1 SQKTPPTNTPTLSLP
16 DALPIPPPP
25 PDVPELKESKEA
37 ALTGTL
43 RQRMEQHRQNPMCA
57 ACHARMDPL
66 GFGLENFNG
75 IGEWREKEGDFSID
89 PAGKLVSGETFNGP
103 DDLKTIL
110 MKRKRDDFVHCLT
123 EKMLTD
129 ALGRGLESYDK
140 CAVHQIPKRLAKGRH
155 KFSTLILEIVK
166 STPFEL
172 RRGEDPQLAEARP

>member
-75 IGEWREKEGDFSID
+75 IGEWREKEGRSEEHTCELQS
-89 PAGKLVSGETFNGP
+89 PYEGVCVLLV
-103 DDLKTIL
+103 
-110 MKRKRDDFVHCLT
+110 
-123 EKMLTD
+123 
-129 ALGRGLESYDK
+129 
-140 CAVHQIPKRLAKGRH
+140 
-155 KFSTLILEIVK
+155 
-166 STPFEL
+166 
-172 RRGEDPQLAEARP
+172 